1 MLKKIKKQLKKKQE
15 ESIMYSKEFGDLTA
29 MVWEGLPND
38 KAHAI
43 TDKITKLERKIVA
56 DNKKK
61 RDIIRDLIDE
71 TRKAYRP
78 MRRQIDEVSDKLT
91 EIGKQLR
98 Y

>member
-1 MLKKIKKQLKKKQE
+1 
-15 ESIMYSKEFGDLTA
+15 MYSKEFGDLTA